1 MSTPEL
7 KIVRW
12 GRLAYDVA
20 LERQTALQTA
30 RLEGRAPDT
39 LALLEHDPVFTLGLR
54 VGAERH
60 LLWDQA
66 RLTAE
71 GVSVRETNRGGDITY
86 HGPGQLVAYPIV
98 SLERRRDLHAYLR
111 FLEEVLIATAARHG
125 VTATRRDGLTGIWV
139 GARKLAAIGVGV
151 RRWVTLHGVALNVA
165 PDLKHF
171 TGIVPCGIQPE
182 QGVVTSLAAEL
193 GEHAP
198 SLDAVATTL
207 AEEFV
212 ARWTG
217 FLEGR

>member
-7 KIVRW
+7 NIVRW

-20 LERQTALQTA
+20 LERQTALQTT
-30 RLEGRAPDT
+30 RLEGQAPDT
-39 LALLEHDPVFTLGLR
+39 LALVEHDPVFTLGLR
-54 VGAERH
+54 VGAARH

-66 RLTAE
+66 RLAAE

-111 FLEEVLIATAARHG
+111 FLEDVLIATAARHG

-139 GARKLAAIGVGV
+139 GERKLAAIGVGV

-198 SLDAVATTL
+198 SWDAVADTL
-207 AEEFV
+207 AGEFTT
-212 ARWTG
+212 RWIG
-217 FLEGR
+217 FIAGQ